1 MTTGETTAYTCEA
14 NAKGRSLKI
23 QIKGQNKIL
32 TLCEVYVVGTGTV
45 GVCIAKTHRFNVY

>member
-23 QIKGQNKIL
+23 QIKGTNKIL
-32 TLCEVYVVGTGTV
+32 TLCEVYIVGTGIV
-45 GVCIAKTHRFNVY
+45 GICIAKIHRFNLY